1 MALTIEWNAPFGL
14 NCEAAHCVVKGVQI
28 VKEENPE
35 GGEENFVVQYSGLIF
50 INADIYGDGASAIGG
65 FNGRFELDLT
75 DDDPDQ
81 HNIVRQCYLDLKT
94 MDEFSDGVDC

>member
-28 VKEENPE
+28 VKEETPE

-50 INADIYGDGASAIGG
+50 INADA
-65 FNGRFELDLT
+65 
-75 DDDPDQ
+75 
-81 HNIVRQCYLDLKT
+81 
-94 MDEFSDGVDC
+94 